1 MPDLSILK
9 LQQASKSTYDSC
21 PGKFNAENQ
30 QMSWFLTNLAAA
42 LLLPPLSL
50 LLIAL
55 AGLLLWRKRPRI
67 ARAMLAGSF
76 TLLWLLS
83 TPFLSGYLLQSLES
97 TPLTLAD
104 NTVQADA
111 VVVLGGG
118 TYIDAPEYAGDT
130 VGPITLQRI
139 RYTAKLNYVIKK
151 PVLLTGGRPLGNSLS
166 EAFLMRQV
174 MQDEFHSPVQWIE
187 EESNNTLE
195 NALYSYRLLHAAG
208 INRIYL
214 VTHAWHMPRALYA
227 FRKAGFEVIPAPTAF
242 TTRYQLNLLA
252 FLPNAGSLQSSQLF
266 MHEVIGLF
274 WYRLKS

>member
-1 MPDLSILK
+1 
-9 LQQASKSTYDSC
+9 
-21 PGKFNAENQ
+21 
-30 QMSWFLTNLAAA
+30 MSWYLTNLAAA
-42 LLLPPLSL
+42 LLLPPLNL

-55 AGLLLWRKRPRI
+55 AGLLLWRTRPRL
-67 ARAMLAGSF
+67 ARTLLAGSI

-83 TPFLSGYLLQSLES
+83 TPLLSEYLLHSLES

-104 NTVQADA
+104 NTDTAEA

-118 TYIDAPEYAGDT
+118 TYTNAPEYAGDT
-130 VGPITLQRI
+130 VGSLTLQRI
-139 RYTAKLNYVIKK
+139 RYAAKLNREIKK

-166 EAFLMRQV
+166 EAFLMKQV
-174 MQDEFHSPVQWIE
+174 MQGEFHGKVQWIE

-195 NALYSYRLLHAAG
+195 NALYSYRLLHAEG
-208 INRIYL
+208 ITRIYL

-227 FRKAGFEVIPAPTAF
+227 FRKAGFEVIPAPTVF

-252 FLPNAGSLQSSQLF
+252 FMPSAGALHSSQLF
-266 MHEVIGLF
+266 LHEVIGLL